1 MPCTQIVDPGANGE
15 VFWNYNANP
24 ATRRAKA
31 ALKERLNKLEDN
43 SPNEKTCTSSAPSPI
58 LTIPMLP
65 TRRKL
70 PSKSKEDNS
79 VKEQQKRQE
88 VNALLNSMKQIVQA
102 ELQKHQESQ
111 QYTGNQK
118 MEVPQETNNSFGKNN
133 SFGTNNSFGK
143 DGLVSD
149 DDSFMLRASQ
159 AIGNSEQKVNCQR
172 KITDNDKK
180 DIIVENKEKETH
192 NNEAFD
198 DDDDFDIL
206 LTQIEMPNPD
216 PSSSLK
222 NKKSTLASNTFNNAK
237 PEYPDPN
244 STRSIIKVSS

>member
-43 SPNEKTCTSSAPSPI
+43 SPHEKPCTSSAPSPI

-70 PSKSKEDNS
+70 SSNSKEDNS

-88 VNALLNSMKQIVQA
+88 VNALLNSMKQIYQA

-111 QYTGNQK
+111 QCTDHQK

-133 SFGTNNSFGK
+133 SFETNNSFGK

-159 AIGNSEQKVNCQR
+159 AIGNSEQKENCLQ
-172 KITDNDKK
+172 KITNNVKEAIIDEKNDKK
-180 DIIVENKEKETH
+180 AH

-198 DDDDFDIL
+198 DDDDFDVL
-206 LTQIEMPNPD
+206 LTQIEMPNSN
-216 PSSSLK
+216 PSSGLK
-222 NKKSTLASNTFNNAK
+222 NNKSTLVSNTFIHAK

-244 STRSIIKVSS
+244 STRKIKKVSF